1 MPAAGWR
8 AASADAPTGYVPPP
22 LATAARPRSRVGTAA
37 SASRLY
43 FSEECVSSGR
53 RSPNFVD
60 VCSKPLPGTAHR
72 VCAAEEGRASGVG
85 GEAAAVI
92 SDIAVMAKENHFL
105 GR

>member
-1 MPAAGWR
+1 MAR
-8 AASADAPTGYVPPP
+8 RNVLDAPTGYVPPP
-22 LATAARPRSRVGTAA
+22 LATAAQARSRVGTAA

-43 FSEECVSSGR
+43 FSEECVVKR
-53 RSPNFVD
+53 TTLTERFVD

-85 GEAAAVI
+85 GEAAAMKI